1 MSDIKLRV
9 AKFVADLSIGADIDY
24 NILLNHIYDCKYRMI
39 DKVPIDIYFIGIITR
54 FVITDI
60 THANKLLEVLKEV
73 TQDVLE
79 TTGIECTFVDEDWKN
94 LFVVEHKDY
103 FTNQYKIDRY
113 YLSTDKESKVRYKL
127 KGYIF
132 YFFYIKIIENS

>member
-9 AKFVADLSIGADIDY
+9 AKFVADLSIDTDIDY
-24 NILLNHIYDCKYRMI
+24 NLLLNHIYDCKYRMI

-60 THANKLLEVLKEV
+60 SHANKLLEVLKKV

-79 TTGIECTFVDEDWKN
+79 TTCIECTFIDEDSKN
-94 LFVVEHKDY
+94 IFVTKY
-103 FTNQYKIDRY
+103 TSKQYNIDSY
-113 YLSTDKESKVRYKL
+113 YLSTDKENKVRYKS
-127 KGYIF
+127 KGYMHE
-132 YFFYIKIIENS
+132 FFNN

>member
-9 AKFVADLSIGADIDY
+9 AKFVADLSIGTDIDY

-60 THANKLLEVLKEV
+60 THANKLLEILKEV
-73 TQDVLE
+73 TKDILE
-79 TTGIECTFVDEDWKN
+79 TTGIECTFVDEDWKDI
-94 LFVVEHKDY
+94 FVTKY
-103 FTNQYKIDRY
+103 INQQYNIDSY
-113 YLSTDKESKVRYKL
+113 YLSTDKENKVRYKS
-127 KGYIF
+127 KGYIHE
-132 YFFYIKIIENS
+132 FFNN

>member
-1 MSDIKLRV
+1 MSNIKLRV

-54 FVITDI
+54 FVITGI
-60 THANKLLEVLKEV
+60 SHANKLLEVLKEV

-79 TTGIECTFVDEDWKN
+79 TTGIECTFVDEDWKDI
-94 LFVVEHKDY
+94 FVTKY
-103 FTNQYKIDRY
+103 TSKQYNIDSY
-113 YLSTDKESKVRYKL
+113 YLSTDKENKVRYKS
-127 KGYIF
+127 KGYMHE
-132 YFFYIKIIENS
+132 FFNN

>member
-60 THANKLLEVLKEV
+60 SHANKLLEVLKEV

-79 TTGIECTFVDEDWKN
+79 TTGIECTFVDEDWKDI
-94 LFVVEHKDY
+94 FVTKY
-103 FTNQYKIDRY
+103 TSQQYNIDSY
-113 YLSTDKESKVRYKL
+113 YLSTDKENKVRYKS
-127 KGYIF
+127 KDYMNE
-132 YFFYIKIIENS
+132 FFNN

>member
-39 DKVPIDIYFIGIITR
+39 DKVPIDIYFIGIVTR

-79 TTGIECTFVDEDWKN
+79 TTGIECTFVDEDWKDI
-94 LFVVEHKDY
+94 FVTKY
-103 FTNQYKIDRY
+103 TSKQYNIDSY
-113 YLSTDKESKVRYKL
+113 YLSTDKENKVRYKS
-127 KGYIF
+127 KGYIHE
-132 YFFYIKIIENS
+132 FFNN

>member
-54 FVITDI
+54 FVITDEV
-60 THANKLLEVLKEV
+60 HANKLLEVLKEV
-73 TQDVLE
+73 TKDVLE
-79 TTGIECTFVDEDWKN
+79 TTGIECTFVDEDWEDI
-94 LFVVEHKDY
+94 FVTKY
-103 FTNQYKIDRY
+103 TSQQYNIDSY
-113 YLSTDKESKVRYKL
+113 YLSTDKENKVRYKS
-127 KGYIF
+127 KDYMNE
-132 YFFYIKIIENS
+132 FFNN

>member
-9 AKFVADLSIGADIDY
+9 AKFVADLSIDTDIDY

-39 DKVPIDIYFIGIITR
+39 DKVPIDIYFIGIVTR

-127 KGYIF
+127 KGYMNE
-132 YFFYIKIIENS
+132 FFTN

>member
-9 AKFVADLSIGADIDY
+9 AKFVADLSIDTDIDY
-24 NILLNHIYDCKYRMI
+24 NLLLNHIYDCKYRMI

-54 FVITDI
+54 FVITGI
-60 THANKLLEVLKEV
+60 SHANKLLEVLKEV
-73 TQDVLE
+73 TKDVLE

-103 FTNQYKIDRY
+103 FTNQYKTDRY

-127 KGYIF
+127 KGYMNE
-132 YFFYIKIIENS
+132 FFTN

>member
-9 AKFVADLSIGADIDY
+9 AKFVADLSIGTDIDY
-24 NILLNHIYDCKYRMI
+24 NILLKHIYDCKYRMI

-54 FVITDI
+54 FVITGI
-60 THANKLLEVLKEV
+60 SHANKLLEVLKEV
-73 TQDVLE
+73 TKDVLE

-103 FTNQYKIDRY
+103 FTNQYKTDRY

-127 KGYIF
+127 KGYMNE
-132 YFFYIKIIENS
+132 FFTN

>member
-103 FTNQYKIDRY
+103 FTNQYKTDRY

-127 KGYIF
+127 KGYMNE
-132 YFFYIKIIENS
+132 FFTN

>member
-9 AKFVADLSIGADIDY
+9 AKFVADLSIGTDIDY

-60 THANKLLEVLKEV
+60 SHANKLLEVLKEV

-79 TTGIECTFVDEDWKN
+79 TTGIECTFVDEDWKDI
-94 LFVVEHKDY
+94 FVTKY
-103 FTNQYKIDRY
+103 TSKQYNIDSY
-113 YLSTDKESKVRYKL
+113 YLSTDKENKVRYKS
-127 KGYIF
+127 KGYIHE
-132 YFFYIKIIENS
+132 FFNN

>member
-60 THANKLLEVLKEV
+60 SHANKLLEVLKEV

-79 TTGIECTFVDEDWKN
+79 TTGIECTFVDEDWEDI
-94 LFVVEHKDY
+94 FVTKY
-103 FTNQYKIDRY
+103 TSQQYNIDSY
-113 YLSTDKESKVRYKL
+113 YLSTDKENKVRYKS
-127 KGYIF
+127 KDYMNE
-132 YFFYIKIIENS
+132 FF

>member
-60 THANKLLEVLKEV
+60 SHANKLLEVLKEV

-79 TTGIECTFVDEDWKN
+79 TTGIECTFVDEDWKDI
-94 LFVVEHKDY
+94 FVTKY
-103 FTNQYKIDRY
+103 TSKQYNIDSY
-113 YLSTDKESKVRYKL
+113 YLSTDKENKVRYKS
-127 KGYIF
+127 KDYMNE
-132 YFFYIKIIENS
+132 FF

>member
-54 FVITDI
+54 FVITGI
-60 THANKLLEVLKEV
+60 SHANKLLEVLKEV

-79 TTGIECTFVDEDWKN
+79 TTGIECTFVDEDWKDI
-94 LFVVEHKDY
+94 FVTKY
-103 FTNQYKIDRY
+103 TSKQYNIDSY
-113 YLSTDKESKVRYKL
+113 YLSTDKENKVRYKS
-127 KGYIF
+127 KGYIHE
-132 YFFYIKIIENS
+132 FFNN

>member
-9 AKFVADLSIGADIDY
+9 AKFVADLSIGTDIDY

-60 THANKLLEVLKEV
+60 SHANKLLEVLKEV

-113 YLSTDKESKVRYKL
+113 YLSTDKENKVRYKS
-127 KGYIF
+127 KDYMNE
-132 YFFYIKIIENS
+132 FFNN

>member
-60 THANKLLEVLKEV
+60 SHANKLLEVLKEV

-79 TTGIECTFVDEDWKN
+79 TTGIECTFVDEDWKDI
-94 LFVVEHKDY
+94 FVTKY
-103 FTNQYKIDRY
+103 TSQQYNIDSY
-113 YLSTDKESKVRYKL
+113 YLSTDKENKVRYKS
-127 KGYIF
+127 KDYMNE
-132 YFFYIKIIENS
+132 FFTN

>member
-1 MSDIKLRV
+1 MSIIKLRV
-9 AKFVADLSIGADIDY
+9 AKFVADLSIGTDIDY

-54 FVITDI
+54 FVITGI
-60 THANKLLEVLKEV
+60 SHANKLLEVLKEV
-73 TQDVLE
+73 TKDVLE
-79 TTGIECTFVDEDWKN
+79 TIGIECTFVDEDWKN

-103 FTNQYKIDRY
+103 FTNQYKTDRY

-127 KGYIF
+127 KGYMNE
-132 YFFYIKIIENS
+132 FFTN

>member
-1 MSDIKLRV
+1 MSIIKLRV
-9 AKFVADLSIGADIDY
+9 AKFVADLSIGTDIDY

-54 FVITDI
+54 FVITDEV
-60 THANKLLEVLKEV
+60 HANKLLEVLKEV

-127 KGYIF
+127 KGYMNE
-132 YFFYIKIIENS
+132 FFTN

>member
-54 FVITDI
+54 FVITGI
-60 THANKLLEVLKEV
+60 SHANKLLEVLKEV

-103 FTNQYKIDRY
+103 FTNQYKTDRY

-127 KGYIF
+127 KGYMNE
-132 YFFYIKIIENS
+132 FFTN

>member
-39 DKVPIDIYFIGIITR
+39 DKVPIDIYFIGIVTR

-127 KGYIF
+127 KGYMNE
-132 YFFYIKIIENS
+132 FFTN

>member
-60 THANKLLEVLKEV
+60 SHANKLLEVLKEV

-79 TTGIECTFVDEDWKN
+79 TTGIECTFVDEDWEDI
-94 LFVVEHKDY
+94 FVTKY
-103 FTNQYKIDRY
+103 TSQQYNIDSY
-113 YLSTDKESKVRYKL
+113 YLSTDKENKVRYKS
-127 KGYIF
+127 KGYIHE
-132 YFFYIKIIENS
+132 FFNN

>member
-60 THANKLLEVLKEV
+60 SHANKLLEVLKEV

-79 TTGIECTFVDEDWKN
+79 TTGIECTFVDEDWKDI
-94 LFVVEHKDY
+94 FVTKY
-103 FTNQYKIDRY
+103 TSKQYNIDSY
-113 YLSTDKESKVRYKL
+113 YLSTDKENKVRYKS
-127 KGYIF
+127 KGYIHE
-132 YFFYIKIIENS
+132 FFNN

>member
-60 THANKLLEVLKEV
+60 SHANKLLEVLKEV

-103 FTNQYKIDRY
+103 FTNQYKTDRY

-127 KGYIF
+127 KGYMNE
-132 YFFYIKIIENS
+132 FFTN

>member
-1 MSDIKLRV
+1 MSNIKLRV
-9 AKFVADLSIGADIDY
+9 AKFVADLSIGTDIDY

-54 FVITDI
+54 FVITDEV
-60 THANKLLEVLKEV
+60 HANKLLEVLKEV

-127 KGYIF
+127 KGYMNE
-132 YFFYIKIIENS
+132 FFTN